1 MQPLIDYTYILYE
14 ILPFVNH
21 TNAKFFCIFKKIPA
35 FGDFLR
41 ADRRAARS
49 PHPRFWGYSSRRNA
63 AGLYLQHPSS
73 PSALIASWRSGRCG
87 RASFVY
93 PLARACPRVTINTSR
108 RQAASAF
115 LPFLAEDGRGAPS
128 YIYRNLIQIL

>member
-1 MQPLIDYTYILYE
+1 MKFSHLSITQMQNFFAFSKKS
-14 ILPFVNH
+14 PF
-21 TNAKFFCIFKKIPA
+21 AGIFERPNP
-35 FGDFLR
+35 
-41 ADRRAARS
+41 AAR
-49 PHPRFWGYSSRRNA
+49 PRFWGYSGRRNA

-73 PSALIASWRSGRCG
+73 PSALIVSWRSGRCG
-87 RASFVY
+87 HASFVY
-93 PLARACPRVTINTSR
+93 PLARACPRVAINTSR